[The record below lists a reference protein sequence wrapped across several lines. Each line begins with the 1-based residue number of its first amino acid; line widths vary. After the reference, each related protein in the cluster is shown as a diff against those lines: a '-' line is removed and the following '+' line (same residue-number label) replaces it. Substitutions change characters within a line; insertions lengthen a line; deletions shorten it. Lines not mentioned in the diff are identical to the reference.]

1 MTEGRRDRETKAI
14 SAVGM
19 SRIFMPGAIFWM
31 GALLAFWV
39 SSVVASPR
47 VAMASARELYLLEW
61 RVFILSSI
69 EYWDASERIFLTIDR
84 FNGLS
89 ICRDDV
95 DFVSFYFW
103 VEKFPNDFFV
113 AINFED
119 LGHLRIGLAIRAD
132 YGIAIG

>member
-1 MTEGRRDRETKAI
+1 MT
-14 SAVGM
+14 
-19 SRIFMPGAIFWM
+19 
-31 GALLAFWV
+31 
-39 SSVVASPR
+39 
-47 VAMASARELYLLEW
+47 SARELHLWEW
-61 RVFILSSI
+61 RVFILSSV
-69 EYWDASERIFLTIDR
+69 EYRNASEGIRLTIDR

-89 ICRDDV
+89 ICGDDV
-95 DFVSFYFW
+95 DFVGFYFW